1 MANNC
6 YTTYKITGSQ
16 KAVRNLWDTLESMDV
31 KSKDVWLAKLA
42 EHYGIDYQKRQ
53 VSVRGNII
61 FAEYEY
67 DEKNDWHLLTL
78 ETDTAWAGCHDCF
91 HAVNEGLGD
100 EMSISYREIEPGCII
115 FCVHDEGE
123 FFTEEC
129 CVSCSGEPF
138 DDLCDDGFDT
148 VEDAIQEWC
157 SKMGVERGDKPEDE
171 MMDYI
176 NEYEYDD
183 LDTYFYINRFTFE

>member
-6 YTTYKITGSQ
+6 FTSYKITGS
-16 KAVRNLWDTLESMDV
+16 KDAIMNLWNTLESMNAC
-31 KSKDVWLAKLA
+31 SSDVWLADLA
-42 EHYGIDYQKRQ
+42 EHYGIDYPKRGI
-53 VSVRGNII
+53 SVRGHI
-61 FAEYEY
+61 FNAENES
-67 DEKNDWHLLTL
+67 DANNDYYQLGID
-78 ETDTAWAGCHDCF
+78 TDTAWAGCHDF
-91 HAVNEGLGD
+91 FYAVNEILGD
-100 EMSISYREIEPGCII
+100 EMSISYREIEPGCQI

-138 DDLCDDGFDT
+138 DDLCDDAFET
-148 VEDAIQEWC
+148 IEDAIQEWF